1 MITTIFLLLLM
12 AFEICYLTS
21 KQFKQ
26 ANPPAYVVSIIANK
40 TMWRIGAFL
49 LVLAATVLLI
59 MVLGFASGIATLI
72 FGLMA
77 AGSLI
82 VSLQPFHYFRVATI
96 AAVYFAIL
104 LLEIFI

>member
-1 MITTIFLLLLM
+1 MITTTFLLLLM

-21 KQFKQ
+21 KQYKQ
-26 ANPPAYVVSIIANK
+26 TNPPAYVATLVSNK
-40 TMWRIGAFL
+40 NQFRIGALFL
-49 LVLAATVLLI
+49 LFVATAMLV
-59 MVLGFASGIATLI
+59 VNLGWASGIATLI

-82 VSLQPFHYFRVATI
+82 VSLQPFRYFRVATI